1 MRRWDRMTFLFAPK
15 GPKQSSPGQRPG
27 NLGTTLLRALK
38 GRNGGDITRTFT
50 CTALS
55 GLAVGGNSPSLPRAL
70 PWADLSWPLRGVV
83 FPRRFSHRG
92 FEEGGWSREFPA
104 LLSLLRGPI
113 YPDAPVLKL
122 RCCSPPRRGRNTSAQ
137 GNALGTVVP
146 RPEGAAT
153 HQPRATPWEHVNHP
167 YPSPERAK
175 QPPFHSIPDKPFGS
189 SVLKCEAWDFSLFC
203 RSLSFC

>member
-1 MRRWDRMTFLFAPK
+1 MMRRWDRMTILFAPK

-55 GLAVGGNSPSLPRAL
+55 GLAVGGNSPSSLPRAL

-92 FEEGGWSREFPA
+92 FEEGGWSCEFPA

-113 YPDAPVLKL
+113 
-122 RCCSPPRRGRNTSAQ
+122 
-137 GNALGTVVP
+137 
-146 RPEGAAT
+146 
-153 HQPRATPWEHVNHP
+153 
-167 YPSPERAK
+167 
-175 QPPFHSIPDKPFGS
+175 
-189 SVLKCEAWDFSLFC
+189 
-203 RSLSFC
+203 

>member
-1 MRRWDRMTFLFAPK
+1 MMRRWDRMTFLFAPK

-92 FEEGGWSREFPA
+92 FEEGAGRANSLLCFPCCVD
-104 LLSLLRGPI
+104 LLRG
-113 YPDAPVLKL
+113 
-122 RCCSPPRRGRNTSAQ
+122 RRSPHRRGVRSGLSASTLRR
-137 GNALGTVVP
+137 AP
-146 RPEGAAT
+146 RFARSGRPSWSTWMPSAAS
-153 HQPRATPWEHVNHP
+153 PYESWFRSRIGRATSGI
-167 YPSPERAK
+167 SP
-175 QPPFHSIPDKPFGS
+175 GS
-189 SVLKCEAWDFSLFC
+189 SSSRRRPKMASRKTPGRT
-203 RSLSFC
+203 RSR

>member
-15 GPKQSSPGQRPG
+15 GPKQSSPGGGNPACGVGPG

-83 FPRRFSHRG
+83 FPRRFSHRR
-92 FEEGGWSREFPA
+92 FEEGAGRA
-104 LLSLLRGPI
+104 NSLLCFPCCVDLFRG
-113 YPDAPVLKL
+113 
-122 RCCSPPRRGRNTSAQ
+122 RRSPHRRGVRSDLSASTLRR
-137 GNALGTVVP
+137 AP
-146 RPEGAAT
+146 RFASSGRPSWSTWLPSAAAS
-153 HQPRATPWEHVNHP
+153 PYESWFRSRIRRATSGI
-167 YPSPERAK
+167 SP
-175 QPPFHSIPDKPFGS
+175 GS
-189 SVLKCEAWDFSLFC
+189 SSSRRRPKMTSRKTPGRT
-203 RSLSFC
+203 RSR

>member
-1 MRRWDRMTFLFAPK
+1 LLETSVGEPPWEDDAPK
-15 GPKQSSPGQRPG
+15 GPRQISPGQRPG

-92 FEEGGWSREFPA
+92 FEEGAGRA
-104 LLSLLRGPI
+104 NSLLCFPCCVDLFRG
-113 YPDAPVLKL
+113 
-122 RCCSPPRRGRNTSAQ
+122 RRSPYRRGVRSGLSA
-137 GNALGTVVP
+137 
-146 RPEGAAT
+146 
-153 HQPRATPWEHVNHP
+153 
-167 YPSPERAK
+167 S
-175 QPPFHSIPDKPFGS
+175 
-189 SVLKCEAWDFSLFC
+189 
-203 RSLSFC
+203 